1 MKTLIISNKEMD
13 DIMKIVKSLEK
24 SGSLIKDVSQTMEN
38 EANEQKSGFLGMLLD
53 TLAASL
59 LKSALAGKL
68 IIRAGEGTIEPPL

>member
-1 MKTLIISNKEMD
+1 
-13 DIMKIVKSLEK
+13 
-24 SGSLIKDVSQTMEN
+24 MEN

-59 LKSALAGKL
+59 LKSASAGKL

>member
-1 MKTLIISNKEMD
+1 
-13 DIMKIVKSLEK
+13 
-24 SGSLIKDVSQTMEN
+24 MEN

-68 IIRAGEGTIEPPL
+68 IIRAGEGTIEPPLQLILKYENIKMSLNLMVFFFKKKFT